1 MAIAY
6 IPDLK
11 HFFVLEKFAKKN
23 ENEKKNLKGQIKKRK
38 KRRKGNKKRN
48 MGLEIQFFLS
58 VPFLFLTN
66 L

>member
-23 ENEKKNLKGQIKKRK
+23 ETKKKNLKGQIKKRK
-38 KRRKGNKKRN
+38 NKKERK
-48 MGLEIQFFLS
+48 
-58 VPFLFLTN
+58 
-66 L
+66 